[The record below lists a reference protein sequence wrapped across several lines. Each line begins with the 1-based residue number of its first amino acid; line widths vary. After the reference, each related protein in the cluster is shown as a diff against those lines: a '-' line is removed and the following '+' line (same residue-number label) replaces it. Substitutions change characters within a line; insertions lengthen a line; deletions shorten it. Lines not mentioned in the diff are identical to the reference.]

1 MCVMRMTNH
10 EGNDE
15 PWLAVGAGGNPGVGS
30 GACVAAGIDT
40 DAFELHWFAR
50 PDLSWPCAVDRH
62 GGPDLVRAGCIRGVG
77 GLYVGRA
84 RDDVWLESLG
94 FFTRRIAR
102 IRRQCLFAGLANH
115 YLVESLSG
123 AGYDGLGYQS
133 LSSVWEYQRPGGL

>member
-1 MCVMRMTNH
+1 MKGTMNR
-10 EGNDE
+10 G
-15 PWLAVGAGGNPGVGS
+15 WLWVLVVILALVLGPALLPVSILTPLNYIGLHALICLGLVLLTGMAGLTSFGQAAFVGL
-30 GACVAAGIDT
+30 GAYTSA
-40 DAFELHWFAR
+40 
-50 PDLSWPCAVDRH
+50 
-62 GGPDLVRAGCIRGVG
+62 
-77 GLYVGRA
+77 A